1 MLSTLKLLAD
11 PTRLR
16 LLRILE
22 QGDFTVQDLT
32 TILAMGQSR
41 ISRHLKLM
49 VREGLLQLDKQGT
62 WHYYRLAPSNDFYV
76 EIRDAVK
83 NRFNMLINYD
93 RDMAG
98 LLRVTDERRRRNRQF
113 FDSHAGDLD
122 GMHEA
127 LLNLPDYRRDLFAL
141 VPQGGL
147 IVEIGVGTGRLLP
160 DLAGIGDR
168 VIGVDHSP
176 AMIDLARECA
186 ERVPHGKIDLRLAE
200 MIHLPVETTS
210 ADTVVMNQ
218 VLHHAELPILVLKE
232 INRILKPGGLLLI
245 ADLVR
250 HDHDWVRQQLAD
262 QWLGFSEQELLTWC
276 TEAGFKKLRY
286 QAVGRTGQQ
295 QVLLL
300 TAIKIDPLNPN

>member
-32 TILAMGQSR
+32 AILAMGQSR

-49 VREGLLQLDKQGT
+49 ASEGLLQVDKQGT
-62 WHYYRLAPSNDFYV
+62 WHYYRLAPSNDFFV
-76 EIRDAVK
+76 EIRDAIK
-83 NRFNMLINYD
+83 SRFNTLINYE

-98 LLRVTDERRRRNRQF
+98 LLKVTDERRRRSRQF
-113 FDSHAGDLD
+113 FDSHAVDFDGLHETLLD
-122 GMHEA
+122 
-127 LLNLPDYRRDLFAL
+127 LPDYRRDLFDQ

-160 DLAGIGDR
+160 ELAKIGDL

-176 AMIDLARECA
+176 AMIDLAREYA
-186 ERVPHGKIDLRLAE
+186 GRVSHGKIDLRLAE
-200 MIHLPVETTS
+200 MIHLPVES
-210 ADTVVMNQ
+210 SSVDTVVMNQ
-218 VLHHAELPILVLKE
+218 VLHHAELPIPVLKE

-262 QWLGFSEQELLTWC
+262 QWLGFSEQELTAWC
-276 TEAGFKKLRY
+276 SEAKFNNLQFHVVGKKN
-286 QAVGRTGQQ
+286 QQ

-300 TAIKIDPLNPN
+300 SAIKRSH